1 MPLKLRFLS
10 ISPFLSFSSPVI
22 WVYDKRS
29 ANGSNGVYFGIL
41 PVAADST
48 EARMLVPYMRWSLD
62 ALGIKNG
69 PSHAEVIMTPDG
81 PVLAGLDVRCH
92 EDDAWIPLARALTG
106 GYTQVEATVDAFLDQ
121 KPFYNLPDAM
131 PKFKS
136 FGQQVFLVSYSRGT
150 VASTPGY
157 DTIRSLPSFIYLET
171 GVKVGSEVDYTTD
184 LFSNVGRVILI
195 NSDEE
200 ILKKDVES
208 IRRMEEN
215 NELFA
220 YKVKDAFLASTI
232 HNSPRRAAGHR
243 RIISSDRPDIML
255 YW

>member
-1 MPLKLRFLS
+1 M
-10 ISPFLSFSSPVI
+10 I

-41 PVAADST
+41 PVAADSS
-48 EARMLVPYMRWSLD
+48 EARMLLPYVRWSLD
-62 ALGIKNG
+62 ALGVKNG

-121 KPFYNLPDAM
+121 KHFYNLPDAM

-150 VASTPGY
+150 VAATPGY
-157 DTIRSLPSFIYLET
+157 DTIQTLPSFAYLET
-171 GVKVGSEVDYTTD
+171 SVKVGSEVNYTTD
-184 LFSNVGRVILI
+184 LFSNVGRAILI
-195 NSDEE
+195 NSDEK
-200 ILKKDVES
+200 ILKRDVEK
-208 IRRMEEN
+208 IRRMEDN
-215 NELFA
+215 NELFE
-220 YKVKDAFLASTI
+220 YKVKDDFLATSI
-232 HNSPRRAAGHR
+232 HGSPRRTAGHR
-243 RIISSDRPDIML
+243 RVISSDRPDVM